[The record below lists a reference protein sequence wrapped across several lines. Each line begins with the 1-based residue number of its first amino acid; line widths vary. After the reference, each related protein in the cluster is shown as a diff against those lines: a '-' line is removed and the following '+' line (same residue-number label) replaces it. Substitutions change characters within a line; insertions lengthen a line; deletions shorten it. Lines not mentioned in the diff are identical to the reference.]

1 MPTNNSNKNRPT
13 RRPTNTRKAPTR
25 KTPTRA
31 RKKKADASTYLY
43 VGVILGAIAMVLL
56 FAIIICGLNGDNDR
70 DRDRDREKDDSSF
83 VISGDESTNSN
94 SSYISDDSSESSD
107 NSDTS
112 DTSDTSS
119 GTSSDDPNPPEKPVV
134 NGSAEA
140 TQKYEEYIGIEYA
153 IDMTEYEKYVC
164 PKNESDFVFLVN
176 PANPLGSDF
185 VPKNLVWCTSIREGR
200 PKEWSKMDATA
211 NYALEAFLAE
221 AAYYGFDDITVT
233 NAYRSYASQ
242 SSLFN
247 GYIASDMENDFVCDE
262 CDKYIDISYYPKK
275 VTAHCNDCGSVL
287 IKSGSKYS
295 CEICLTEV
303 SSSNMYFACS
313 DCGVT
318 VRRPTRNE
326 TEAHVLTYSTRP
338 GTSEHQSGLCCDM
351 HNLPN
356 TTSAFDNTPEAIW
369 LAQNAHRFGFI
380 LRYPP
385 NTQSVTGIKHE
396 SWHFRYVGRTA
407 ATEIYEMQEK
417 LGLDRMYTLDEYVKN
432 K

>member
-13 RRPTNTRKAPTR
+13 RRPAAKRKSPTR
-25 KTPTRA
+25 S

-70 DRDRDREKDDSSF
+70 DRDRNRDDEDSSSVF
-83 VISGDESTNSN
+83 SGDEYTNSN
-94 SSYISDDSSESSD
+94 SGYIPDDSSDVSD
-107 NSDTS
+107 NSDAS
-112 DTSDTSS
+112 SNTSS
-119 GTSSDDPNPPEKPVV
+119 ETSSDDPNPPDKPVL

-164 PKNESDFVFLVN
+164 PKNEADFVFLVN
-176 PANPLGSDF
+176 PDNPLGSDF
-185 VPKNLVWCTSIREGR
+185 VPKNLVWCTNIREGR

-233 NAYRSYASQ
+233 NAYRSYSSQ
-242 SSLFN
+242 SGLFN
-247 GYIASDMENDFVCDE
+247 GYVDSDMKSDFVCDE

-326 TEAHVLTYSTRP
+326 TENHVLTYSTRP

-385 NTQSVTGIKHE
+385 DTQSITGIKHE

>member
-1 MPTNNSNKNRPT
+1 MANKPTPNRSTKSTSSRAKSTQSRSRSSARRT
-13 RRPTNTRKAPTR
+13 RR
-25 KTPTRA
+25 
-31 RKKKADASTYLY
+31 KKNDSSLY
-43 VGVILGAIAMVLL
+43 MGVTLTAVALILLISIVACSIG
-56 FAIIICGLNGDNDR
+56 GGGGSGKDRDNDNDK
-70 DRDRDREKDDSSF
+70 DRNESSSIDSSMNESSST
-83 VISGDESTNSN
+83 VSGVVSNPN
-94 SSYISDDSSESSD
+94 SSSHPSD
-107 NSDTS
+107 NSS
-112 DTSDTSS
+112 EHSS
-119 GTSSDDPNPPEKPVV
+119 TITPPPPV
-134 NGSAEA
+134 NGSTEA
-140 TQKYEEYIGIEYA
+140 TKAYEQYIGIEYA

-164 PKNESDFVFLVN
+164 PENEDDFVFLVN
-176 PANPLGSDF
+176 PANPLSSDY
-185 VPKNLVWCTSIREGR
+185 VPENLVWCTNIRKGR
-200 PKEWSKMDATA
+200 PEIWSYIDETA

-242 SSLFN
+242 SNLFN
-247 GYIASDMENDFVCDE
+247 GYVEADLKKDYVCDE

-275 VTAHCNDCGSVL
+275 VAVHCNDCSGTLV
-287 IKSGSKYS
+287 KSGNGYY
-295 CEICLTEV
+295 CEICMVDV
-303 SSSNMYFACS
+303 SSDNCYTACA
-313 DCGVT
+313 DCGAV
-318 VRRPTRNE
+318 VRRPTREE

-351 HNLPN
+351 HNLSE

-417 LGLDRMYTLDEYVKN
+417 LGLERMYTLDEYVNN